1 MKTAITLEDA
11 VLALHPELDSAE
23 KKYAYYA
30 EQAQQAYAHAS
41 EINTG
46 NYDPAS
52 YKNAEVIEAYRL
64 ADEWQKL
71 ANYEYSQ
78 M

>member
-1 MKTAITLEDA
+1 MKTAITLKDA

-30 EQAQQAYAHAS
+30 EQAQQAYAHAND
-41 EINTG
+41 INDG
-46 NYDPAS
+46 NSDA
-52 YKNAEVIEAYRL
+52 AVAEAYHL
-64 ADEWQKL
+64 ADEWQRL